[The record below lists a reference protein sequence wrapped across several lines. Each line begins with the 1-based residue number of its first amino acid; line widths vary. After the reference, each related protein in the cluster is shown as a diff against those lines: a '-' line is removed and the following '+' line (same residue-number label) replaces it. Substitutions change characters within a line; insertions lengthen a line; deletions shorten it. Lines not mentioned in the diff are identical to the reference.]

1 MRWIFCVLLALAT
14 PAQAFPD
21 RPVTIVVGFAPG
33 GATDTVARVLAE
45 RLAPRLG
52 QPVVVQNV
60 PGAGGTLGADRVAKA
75 PPDGHMLAFVPSA
88 HSVVPGLFARLPF
101 DSVQDFAPVA
111 FVGDSANIL
120 VVTPTLAVTDLPGL
134 LTLSRAGGPP
144 LLLGSAGLGGFQA
157 ATEMLRIETGMVFE
171 RVPYRSG
178 AQAALDVMAGR
189 TQMMFAN
196 VVEVSEQVRDGRL
209 RALGATSAT
218 RAPLLPQVPS
228 FVELGFRDFQADSWF
243 GLLAT
248 RGTPEASLDILHR
261 AVNAVLAEPGA
272 IEAMR
277 RVGVE
282 ARAMSRADWAAFLT
296 DQTTRWTAIARAS
309 GARAE

>member
-1 MRWIFCVLLALAT
+1 MRLIAFLLLCFVT
-14 PAQAFPD
+14 PAAAFPD

-52 QPVVVQNV
+52 QPVVVANV
-60 PGAGGTLGADRVAKA
+60 PGAGGTLGADRVAKS
-75 PPDGHMLAFVPSA
+75 PPDAHTMLLAPSA
-88 HSVVPGLFARLPF
+88 HAVVPGLFARLPF
-101 DSVQDFAPVA
+101 DSVQDFAAVG

-120 VVTPTLAVTDLPGL
+120 VVTPALPVRDVAGL
-134 LTLSRAGGPP
+134 LALARAGGPP

-157 ATEMLRIETGMVFE
+157 ATEMLRMETGMPFE

-189 TQMMFAN
+189 TQLMFAN
-196 VVEVSEQVRDGRL
+196 VIEVAEQVRDGRL

-218 RAPLLPQVPS
+218 RAPLLPEVPT
-228 FVELGFRDFQADSWF
+228 FVEMGFADFQSDSWF
-243 GLLAT
+243 GLLTA
-248 RGTPEASLDILHR
+248 RGAPEASLEILHT
-261 AVNAVLAEPGA
+261 ALNAVLAEPGA
-272 IEAMR
+272 VEAMR
-277 RVGVE
+277 RVGV
-282 ARAMSRADWAAFLT
+282 APRATTRAEWAGFLAQ
-296 DQTTRWTAIARAS
+296 QTTRWTAIARAS